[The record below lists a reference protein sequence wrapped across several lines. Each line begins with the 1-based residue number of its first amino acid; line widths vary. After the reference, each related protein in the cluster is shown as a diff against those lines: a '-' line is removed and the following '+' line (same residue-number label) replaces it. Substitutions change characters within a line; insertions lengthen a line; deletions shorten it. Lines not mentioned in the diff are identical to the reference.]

1 MNEAALLEVLRTSS
15 EVKQI
20 LGRNFDFIP
29 LSPAIKSSL
38 FQFNSDIFELVGRDG
53 SGGEFVLCNDGRLSA
68 RPLLYVSSEGR
79 AGIIGRSLESGL
91 ATIIDLPWVDCLH
104 FSGGG
109 QLAEMQRVVPLA
121 EEDLVEHKP
130 DIMSTRQNLRM
141 RLGISQL
148 PDPVQE
154 LHAALTE
161 LSPLFPVY
169 APDGSQYERLGGR
182 FTVMSNGGWRRRL
195 MQQ

>member
-1 MNEAALLEVLRTSS
+1 MKETALLEVLRTSS
-15 EVKQI
+15 GVKRV
-20 LGRNFDFIP
+20 LERYFDFISLP
-29 LSPAIKSSL
+29 PANSSFFQLS
-38 FQFNSDIFELVGRDG
+38 NTVFEQVGRNG
-53 SGGEFVLCNDGRLSA
+53 SGGQLVLCDAGRFSS

-109 QLAEMQRVVPLA
+109 QLAEMRRVVPLA